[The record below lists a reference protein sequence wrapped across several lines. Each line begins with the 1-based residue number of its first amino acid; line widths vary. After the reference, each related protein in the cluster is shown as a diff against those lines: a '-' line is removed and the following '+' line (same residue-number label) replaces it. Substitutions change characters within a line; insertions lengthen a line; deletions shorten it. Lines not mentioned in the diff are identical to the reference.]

1 MSKENFEQMLDYYQQ
16 EMIYLR
22 RMGSRF
28 AERYPKIAENLNL
41 SPAGSTDPHV
51 QRLLESFAF
60 LTGRLQK
67 EVDNRYLQ
75 FTNNLLGILYPQF
88 VTPFPS
94 ATVASFR
101 LSPRLGKAT
110 AGYKVPRGTVLFKEA
125 QEKKICRFQ
134 TSYPVELWPF
144 EVSRADI
151 LNIDQSPFDPVQLQ
165 TRWILRIRVERY
177 DGNMS
182 ELSPASL
189 RFYLSGDVM
198 TTQCL
203 YDSMFAYLPNQH
215 TPIYIQADTDKVPN
229 QLKAP
234 SLLSV
239 GFKEDEALI
248 PYPHRSLD
256 AYRLLHE
263 YFVFPDKF
271 KFFDITNFST
281 GNATRYVN
289 IFIPLADSSRIDKY
303 RIDKD
308 NFVLGATPIVN
319 LFSKISEP
327 INLNYQSISYRL
339 VGDQRNEDS
348 TEVHSV
354 VKVVGAVPG
363 GNEPDVYA
371 PYFSY
376 DYQTEESKNNLYW
389 YGTRLPSDN
398 LDIVG
403 TDVFLSF
410 VDYKFTP
417 QKPSNQVVYAYI
429 LCTNRDLASFIPAG
443 AELQVDGAIPPVT
456 IKCVDRPSPEVQ
468 PPLDGEAQ
476 WRLISQLSLNHLS
489 LSGEGKAASALR
501 ELLQLKEL
509 LQLYSGFGRNKPHH
523 SIAAIA
529 DITYDTVMRR
539 HGIDAWRG
547 FIQGV
552 GITLSLNESP
562 YAGHGGYMMASVLN
576 EFFSLYVA
584 LNSFTE
590 LTLTSTRTDGVWKQ
604 WPAHIGSQHLL

>member
-22 RMGSRF
+22 RMGRRF
-28 AERYPKIAENLNL
+28 AERYPTIAESLNL
-41 SPAGSTDPHV
+41 SSAGSTDPHV
-51 QRLLESFAF
+51 RRLIESFAF

-67 EVDNRYLQ
+67 EVDNRYIQ
-75 FTNNLLGILYPQF
+75 FTNNLLEVLYPQF
-88 VTPFPS
+88 VAPFPS
-94 ATVASFR
+94 ASVASFR
-101 LSPRLGKAT
+101 LSPHLGKAT
-110 AGYKVPRGTVLFKEA
+110 SGYKVPRGTVLFKEA

-144 EVSRADI
+144 EVSKAEV

-182 ELSPASL
+182 ELSPESL

-198 TTQCL
+198 ATHCL

-215 TPIYIQADTDKVPN
+215 TPIYIQTDTDKVPR
-229 QLKAP
+229 QLKTH
-234 SLLSV
+234 SLQTV

-248 PYPHRSLD
+248 PYPHKSLD

-271 KFFDITNFST
+271 KFFDIKNFST
-281 GNATRYVN
+281 EGATRYVD
-289 IFIPLADSSRIDKY
+289 IFIPLADGSRVDKF
-303 RIDKD
+303 RINKD
-308 NFVLGATPIVN
+308 NFVLGATPIIN

-348 TEVHSV
+348 TEIHSV
-354 VKVVGAVPG
+354 LKVVGAVPG
-363 GNEPDVYA
+363 GKEPDIYA

-376 DYQTEESKNNLYW
+376 DYETEESENNLYW
-389 YGTRLPSDN
+389 YGTRSPSEISDV
-398 LDIVG
+398 VG
-403 TDVFLSF
+403 SDVFLSF

-417 QKPSNQVVYAYI
+417 QKPSNQVVYAYT
-429 LCTNRDLASFIPAG
+429 LCTNRDLATFIPAG

-456 IKCVDRPSPEVQ
+456 IKCINRPSAEVQ
-468 PPLDGEAQ
+468 PSLDGEGQ

-509 LQLYSGFGRNKPHH
+509 LQLYSGFNRNKPHH
-523 SIAAIA
+523 SIAAISNV
-529 DITYDTVMRR
+529 TYETVMRR
-539 HGIDAWRG
+539 YGVDTWRG

-552 GITLSLNESP
+552 GITLSINENP
-562 YAGHGGYMMASVLN
+562 YAGYGGFMLASVLN
-576 EFFSLYVA
+576 QFFSLYVSF
-584 LNSFTE
+584 NSFTE
-590 LTLTSTRTDGVWKQ
+590 LTLISTQTDGVWKQ
-604 WPAHIGSQHLL
+604 WQAHIGSQHLL